1 LYQPSGE
8 MVPVEVQLAELGQW
22 VRVREEA
29 IHLRDRPAS
38 GAQVVTE
45 LPRHT
50 AVRVVGGVGT
60 WYRVKLP
67 DGGSGFV
74 AGRLTEEI
82 REPLW
87 LERVAHVQDLQE
99 DPVPGAPV
107 VDHLPDGIDLPV
119 LGTFGNFLYV
129 VAPNGRAGWM
139 SATGT
144 S

>member
-1 LYQPSGE
+1 
-8 MVPVEVQLAELGQW
+8 VEVQLAGLGEW
-22 VRVREEA
+22 VRVRGEA
-29 IHLRDRPAS
+29 IHLMDRPGA

-50 AVRVVGGVGT
+50 AVRVMGGVGT

-67 DGGSGFV
+67 DGSSGFV
-74 AGRLTEEI
+74 AGRLTEEMG
-82 REPLW
+82 EPLW
-87 LERVAHVQDLQE
+87 LERVAQVHELQA
-99 DPVPGAPV
+99 DPLPGAPV

-129 VAPNGRAGWM
+129 VAPNGRAGWI

-144 S
+144 N